1 MTLRLLHGGTITATV
16 EGTCLYWPIPPR
28 WGSTAELDQNRTVR
42 NEGERKLL
50 RAFGSGDYCRL
61 ASSVPRDDSAAVAG
75 GRVHSVFW
83 GKFRLFGLFLWAS
96 GVSSKSLFTSHLTTL
111 FFLFLFYLKGPWFEL
126 GLLLGDSRLVASWRK
141 SLASLAVN
149 SQISVCGWRGF
160 S

>member
-1 MTLRLLHGGTITATV
+1 MTLRSLHGGTITATV

-28 WGSTAELDQNRTVR
+28 WGSTAELDQNRAVR
-42 NEGERKLL
+42 NGGERKLL

-61 ASSVPRDDSAAVAG
+61 ASSVPRDDSAAFAG

-83 GKFRLFGLFLWAS
+83 GKFCLFGLFLWAS
-96 GVSSKSLFTSHLTTL
+96 GVSSKCLFTSRLTTL
-111 FFLFLFYLKGPWFEL
+111 IYLKGPWFEL
-126 GLLLGDSRLVASWRK
+126 WLLLGDSRLVASWRK

-149 SQISVCGWRGF
+149 SLISVCGWRGF